1 MTDNPKVTALA
12 RADGFCSALGSHG
25 KFAADSPRQIR
36 DWISVLE
43 QSIRRAEDSARA
55 EGYEAARKDLAA
67 LHGAKWAKEDYE
79 KGWAE
84 AIEIGMKR
92 QSAET
97 SESVLR
103 KEFEKGR
110 AKALEEVRRFI
121 DEKLS
126 HKS

>member
-55 EGYEAARKDLAA
+55 E
-67 LHGAKWAKEDYE
+67 
-79 KGWAE
+79 
-84 AIEIGMKR
+84 
-92 QSAET
+92 
-97 SESVLR
+97 
-103 KEFEKGR
+103 
-110 AKALEEVRRFI
+110 ALEEAAKVCDKPV
-121 DEKLS
+121 DEPLVSRIPGYVLAERIRALKLS
-126 HKS
+126 PARKAR